1 MGSDMVLSSN
11 FAAILHSLPS
21 HISKHQQALL
31 PTVCFTHPA
40 TYVACL
46 ISERLWTR
54 RILLPV
60 QPLWAPSLAWLRPAE
75 RSLAAPRRS
84 AVQPSRRRCRRRRS
98 APKDG
103 DQTDVE
109 QKNRLFSSF
118 LGGEGLAFEMLLI
131 REFRK
136 VRGSG

>member
-54 RILLPV
+54 SNRFGPV
-60 QPLWAPSLAWLRPAE
+60 PRHERPAE

-84 AVQPSRRRCRRRRS
+84 AVQPSRRRCRRS

-109 QKNRLFSSF
+109 QKNRVFSSF
-118 LGGEGLAFEMLLI
+118 WGGEGLAFEMLLI